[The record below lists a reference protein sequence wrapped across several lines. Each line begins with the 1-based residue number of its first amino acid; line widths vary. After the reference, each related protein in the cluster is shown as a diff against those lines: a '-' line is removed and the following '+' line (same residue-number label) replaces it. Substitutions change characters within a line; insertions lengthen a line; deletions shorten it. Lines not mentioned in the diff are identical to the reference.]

1 MKKKLL
7 VMLLLTT
14 ISLSSLASCGSNTD
28 NTQESVTET
37 QESTEHT
44 EATETFGTE
53 ATEAVDSTA
62 AEDTQEVTEDTQA
75 VTETTESQEENQDT
89 QEQSASADQEV
100 QTSDD
105 SKKEETKKE
114 ETDKTEETQK
124 EKYTYTELSETRYAK
139 SSVNVRDL
147 PSTDGKQLGK
157 LSQYDKVTVTGKCN
171 ETGWYRI
178 SYKNGTGYVSSKY
191 LITESE
197 KAAAEQ
203 KAKEEAEKA
212 AKEEAEK
219 KAQES
224 AKKEESSKKEET
236 TKTEESNKK
245 TEQTTDTKKEE
256 SSKKEETQKQES
268 QKKEPEW
275 IMWESASNKYLTDA
289 QKKHIDGM
297 VKKWLNDD
305 SYTDSQL
312 HTDLADYLMSI
323 GINVGFGNP
332 EPCVSSFGIY
342 KYDDMTLSK
351 KKQGRLENYEKI
363 VREEATV
370 YDFRAFYTKWEY
382 YDDGSLIVYD
392 CSVGIL

>member
-28 NTQESVTET
+28 NTRESVTET
-37 QESTEHT
+37 QESTGDT

-53 ATEAVDSTA
+53 ATEVVDSTA
-62 AEDTQEVTEDTQA
+62 AEDTQAATETIRETTA
-75 VTETTESQEENQDT
+75 ETTESQKESQKENQDT
-89 QEQSASADQEV
+89 QEQSESVDQKV

-105 SKKEETKKE
+105 SQKE
-114 ETDKTEETQK
+114 ETDKNQETRK
-124 EKYTYTELSETRYAK
+124 EKYTYTEISETRYAK

-157 LSQYDKVTVTGKCN
+157 LGQYDKVNVTGQCN

-178 SYKNGTGYVSSKY
+178 SYKNGIGYVSSKY

-197 KAAAEQ
+197 KKAAEQ

-212 AKEEAEK
+212 AKAEAEKKADAEK

-224 AKKEESSKKEET
+224 SKTEET
-236 TKTEESNKK
+236 SKTDESNKK

-297 VKKWLNDD
+297 VKKWLNDS

-312 HTDLADYLMSI
+312 HNDLAEYLMSI

-332 EPCVSSFGIY
+332 EPCVDSFGIY

-382 YDDGSLIVYD
+382 YEDGSLIVYD

>member
-14 ISLSSLASCGSNTD
+14 ISLSSLAACGSNTD
-28 NTQESVTET
+28 NTQEFVTET

-124 EKYTYTELSETRYAK
+124 EKYTYTELSETLYAK

-157 LSQYDKVTVTGKCN
+157 LSQYDKVTVTGQCN

-236 TKTEESNKK
+236 
-245 TEQTTDTKKEE
+245 KKEE

-289 QKKHIDGM
+289 QKKHIDEM

-312 HTDLADYLMSI
+312 DNDLMAYLQSI

-332 EPCVSSFGIY
+332 EPCISSSGMI
-342 KYDDMTLSK
+342 KYSPITLSV
-351 KKQGRLENYEKI
+351 KKQGRLENYEKM
-363 VREEATV
+363 VREDASV
-370 YDFRAFYTKWEY
+370 YEFRAFYTKWEY

-392 CSVGIL
+392 CGVSIL